1 MSFLQK
7 LLHKRS
13 DDDLYAELIDKTKT
27 RLANYRAS
35 APLAYDAILYD
46 NDLLKSV
53 NSISKKAPDIYWKAR
68 FLSGLLFAAWA
79 IQRKAH
85 WEHAR
90 LESEAMV
97 SGGWRAV
104 DDVSVFE
111 KVLHMKDPQLQRE
124 VLLEG
129 AGIAAMAVRHDA
141 DVDLKVA
148 RDLGRADNYPERP
161 SLPAEGDENEMFLA
175 TTRRVRLFW
184 QTVLPIPVYP
194 LLDIVARPAG
204 PPS

>member
-1 MSFLQK
+1 MPFLHK

-46 NDLLKSV
+46 SELLKSV
-53 NSISKKAPDIYWKAR
+53 NSISKKAPDVYWKSR

-79 IQRKAH
+79 IQRKAY
-85 WEHAR
+85 WEQAR
-90 LESEAMV
+90 LESEAMA
-97 SGGWRAV
+97 SGGRIAI
-104 DDVSVFE
+104 DDVAVFE
-111 KVLHMKDPQLQRE
+111 RVLHMKDAQLQRE

-148 RDLGRADNYPERP
+148 RDLGRADNYPERLP
-161 SLPAEGDENEMFLA
+161 LPAEGDENEMFRA
-175 TTRRVRLFW
+175 MSWRVRLFW

-194 LLDIVARPAG
+194 LLDIVARPDG